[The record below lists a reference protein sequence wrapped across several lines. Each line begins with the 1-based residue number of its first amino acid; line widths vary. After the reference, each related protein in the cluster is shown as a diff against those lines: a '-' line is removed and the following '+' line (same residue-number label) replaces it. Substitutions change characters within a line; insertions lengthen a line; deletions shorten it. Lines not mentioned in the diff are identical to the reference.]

1 MSFTRT
7 PVYFISHGTPYI
19 MFDEDYSAHKSFGLI
34 GHEIVH
40 RVRPRAVV
48 VLSAHWKASKSGG
61 EARIEV
67 NTVAN
72 PAIPLIYDYYG
83 FPKHFYD
90 VKYPW
95 TGDKELAEKVVD
107 TLKDSGLDA
116 VGVERGL
123 DHGVF
128 APFLCMFPPEKNP
141 LGVPI
146 VQVSLFSDDDGPETA
161 EKHFELGK
169 ALQGLRDEGVLI
181 MCSGMAVHNL
191 GDMRNREEMPYVKE
205 FDDELEKAVM
215 GVDSSSERKEN
226 LRKLLEH
233 RTTRQAHPTFEHLLP
248 VHIAAGAA
256 GDDKAKKTFH
266 LIHRSFSWAQYR
278 FGN

>member
-1 MSFTRT
+1 MMCFLFLKNS
-7 PVYFISHGTPYI
+7 
-19 MFDEDYSAHKSFGLI
+19 
-34 GHEIVH
+34 
-40 RVRPRAVV
+40 
-48 VLSAHWKASKSGG
+48 
-61 EARIEV
+61 
-67 NTVAN
+67 
-72 PAIPLIYDYYG
+72 YYG

-128 APFLCMFPPEKNP
+128 APFLCSEFSTELLSGFTLDLYMTNGEKVFPPEKNP

-278 FGN
+278 FGNSEEN